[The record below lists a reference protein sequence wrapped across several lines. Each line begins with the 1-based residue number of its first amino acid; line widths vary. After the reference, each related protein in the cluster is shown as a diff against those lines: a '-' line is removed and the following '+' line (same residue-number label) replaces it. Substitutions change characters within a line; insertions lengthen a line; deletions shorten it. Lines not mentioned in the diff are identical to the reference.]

1 MKQTMLLK
9 LHPTTE
15 QHQALL
21 DTMHAFNQAAT
32 YVAEIAF
39 AEKTAGKWG
48 QDIAGFRAKRE
59 QLARRVSSTT
69 IEQLKGRERGELSRS
84 AIVNMDRPAPLF
96 VRRMFGH
103 KDRTVS

>member
-1 MKQTMLLK
+1 MVVVW
-9 LHPTTE
+9 PPPPR
-15 QHQALL
+15 
-21 DTMHAFNQAAT
+21 NAA
-32 YVAEIAF
+32 VMP
-39 AEKTAGKWG
+39 GKWG
-48 QDIAGFRAKRE
+48 QDIAGFRAKSE

>member
-1 MKQTMLLK
+1 MIFSVSTNSVVHHVFLNGFHLK
-9 LHPTTE
+9 C
-15 QHQALL
+15 ARS
-21 DTMHAFNQAAT
+21 
-32 YVAEIAF
+32 
-39 AEKTAGKWG
+39 K
-48 QDIAGFRAKRE
+48 DIAGFRAKSE